1 MLTSVTSIIERRLP
15 ISGKHT
21 THPYEAG
28 WASEAAF
35 FIQTEKTSATL
46 LVQAQISPDGINWT
60 DIDAP
65 VSVPPDR
72 AIAAL
77 RLTVFGGW
85 LRLTIDGATP
95 GSPAT
100 ILVHLALKG

>member
-1 MLTSVTSIIERRLP
+1 MLTSVTSVIERRLP

-28 WASEAAF
+28 WASEAVF
-35 FIQTEKTSATL
+35 FLQTEKTNATL
-46 LVQAQISPDGINWT
+46 SVQAQISPDGINWI

-65 VSVPPDR
+65 VSIAPDS

-85 LRLTIDGATP
+85 LRLVIDGATP
-95 GSPAT
+95 ASPAT
-100 ILVHLALKG
+100 VLIHLALKG